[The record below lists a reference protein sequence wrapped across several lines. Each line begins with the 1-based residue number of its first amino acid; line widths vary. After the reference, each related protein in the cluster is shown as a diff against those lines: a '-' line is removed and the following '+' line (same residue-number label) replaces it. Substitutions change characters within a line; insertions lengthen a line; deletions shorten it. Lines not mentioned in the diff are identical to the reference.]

1 MKYSTYFHYREKKI
15 SKEEMF
21 TKMAKFIACNFCT
34 GHLFMASLA
43 ALHNF
48 GICAFPILDSVQLNI
63 HCLFAIQSA
72 TGAQKKNLVLQC
84 HELKL

>member
-1 MKYSTYFHYREKKI
+1 
-15 SKEEMF
+15 
-21 TKMAKFIACNFCT
+21 MAKFITCNFCT